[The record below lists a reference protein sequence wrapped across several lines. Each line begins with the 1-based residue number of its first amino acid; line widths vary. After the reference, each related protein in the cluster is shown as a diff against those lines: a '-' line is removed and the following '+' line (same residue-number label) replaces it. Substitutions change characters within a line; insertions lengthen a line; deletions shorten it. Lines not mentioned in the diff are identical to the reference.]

1 MGKHHNPY
9 APEFRAQMV
18 ELVKAGRS
26 PEELAREF
34 EPTAQ
39 TIYNWVAQSD
49 RDSGRRHDGL
59 TTAEREELTRLRRE
73 NRQLR
78 LEREILSKAAAWLR
92 GRPERCPRRVRI
104 HESEPGHIAHCD
116 DGAIAANFGQ
126 RLLRVAG
133 AQPIETIV

>member
-39 TIYNWVAQSD
+39 TGGRSTSSD
-49 RDSGRRHDGL
+49 S
-59 TTAEREELTRLRRE
+59 
-73 NRQLR
+73 
-78 LEREILSKAAAWLR
+78 
-92 GRPERCPRRVRI
+92 
-104 HESEPGHIAHCD
+104 
-116 DGAIAANFGQ
+116 Q
-126 RLLRVAG
+126 RL
-133 AQPIETIV
+133 T